1 MLRHSLPV
9 LVSAA
14 EIQRRVGEL
23 AAQIDADFAEGI
35 LYLVAVLKGACFFVA
50 DLARAIERPVRLDFI
65 GISSYGAS
73 STSSGRIRITKDL
86 DASIEGAD
94 VLLVEDIV
102 DTGRTLEYLVGH
114 LERLRPRRLR
124 VAALLDKRGRRV
136 RPVTI
141 HYAGFEVPNRF
152 VVGYGLDFA
161 EDYRALPDICV
172 LEKPETSP
180 DES

>member
-1 MLRHSLPV
+1 
-9 LVSAA
+9 
-14 EIQRRVGEL
+14 
-23 AAQIDADFAEGI
+23 
-35 LYLVAVLKGACFFVA
+35 
-50 DLARAIERPVRLDFI
+50 
-65 GISSYGAS
+65 
-73 STSSGRIRITKDL
+73 
-86 DASIEGAD
+86 
-94 VLLVEDIV
+94 
-102 DTGRTLEYLVGH
+102 VGH